1 MEEEDDEEEDEEEM
15 MLPWRDAGRCKEG
28 GDFNIECVFTLEFV
42 LELADAVL
50 LEETLEFG

>member
-1 MEEEDDEEEDEEEM
+1 MEEEDDEEDEEEM